1 MGNTSRISEVHIYN
15 REDLQCT
22 EVEYISVLA
31 KELGNV
37 RSRCIVHR
45 KTAICLGTIYH
56 RELSVVIVKEQ
67 VQTPLSSGKDGIQL

>member
-37 RSRCIVHR
+37 RSRCIVPR
-45 KTAICLGTIYH
+45 KLLHA
-56 RELSVVIVKEQ
+56 
-67 VQTPLSSGKDGIQL
+67 